1 MSKVSCKGLTY
12 EDCELAILRSAV
24 DKSDKLKGKEK
35 LDQLAYQGIYVS
47 IPTKK

>member
-1 MSKVSCKGLTY
+1 MRQNELCKGLTY

-35 LDQLAYQGIYVS
+35 SCNMAE
-47 IPTKK
+47 